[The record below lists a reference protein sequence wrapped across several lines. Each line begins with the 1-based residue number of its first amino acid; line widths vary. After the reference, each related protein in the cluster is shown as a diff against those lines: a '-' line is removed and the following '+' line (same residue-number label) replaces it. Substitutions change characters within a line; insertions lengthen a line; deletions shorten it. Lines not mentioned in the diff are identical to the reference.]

1 MYFSNSD
8 SYKSA
13 TSGFLTIFLGLVL
26 AVIFYYIFVPIIRK
40 EEYNSE
46 IKQILIRG
54 ERYDENYE
62 NPTVDDCIGCRNF
75 TVNEELEYIF
85 NG

>member
-26 AVIFYYIFVPIIRK
+26 AVIFYYIFVPIIMK

-54 ERYDENYE
+54 EREDKNR
-62 NPTVDDCIGCRNF
+62 TVDDCIGCRNF

>member
-1 MYFSNSD
+1 
-8 SYKSA
+8 
-13 TSGFLTIFLGLVL
+13 
-26 AVIFYYIFVPIIRK
+26 VPIIRK

-54 ERYDENYE
+54 ERYDENDK